1 MRELRPR
8 AWSIDSECWCTR
20 VDYDGYKEEWS
31 GIVPVLAPD
40 NRSKR
45 IGEVED
51 TNIIVEFPTGLKDKN
66 GKEIYDG
73 DIVEAMIDGVWDTG
87 KNSVSFGKVKWKLE
101 VVYNDIRYMD
111 VFRVIGSKNSPD
123 RIYYLF
129 DKELSEL
136 DVIGNIH
143 ENIELLEAKDVN

>member
-1 MRELRPR
+1 MRELNPR

-45 IGEVED
+45 IGEVEG

-66 GKEIYDG
+66 GKEIYQG
-73 DIVEAMIDGVWDTG
+73 DIVLDYYDGEDTFIVKWD
-87 KNSVSFGKVKWKLE
+87 KDAVSFILTDTDNIICVNF
-101 VVYNDIRYMD
+101 YDY
-111 VFRVIGSKNSPD
+111 FP
-123 RIYYLF
+123 
-129 DKELSEL
+129 DKELE
-136 DVIGNIH
+136 VIGNIH
-143 ENIELLEAKDVN
+143 ENQELLEAKDVD